1 MQLKAELPCKLSD
14 YKMGKHERL
23 AYRLSD
29 IIVKLN
35 SGERL
40 DITELA
46 ITYKVS
52 IRTLKRDFQDRLT
65 SLDFHEEGPQFY
77 RLHPNKIGYLDI
89 KDIQRFANFA
99 SVQELLPQIDRQF
112 FQEQLNQSILV
123 KGYAYENISNRTDD
137 FKTINQAITNH
148 QYIEFYYRK
157 VSDYS
162 SNNSS
167 KHYLLEPYH
176 LLNKNGIW
184 YVIGRLDGQAR
195 TFCFT
200 QMTQLH
206 INTETFQCSED
217 IKKETLDTDSLF
229 FGNQISEII
238 LQVDAKVAGYFERR
252 DLLPNQELVH
262 RLDSGDLLL
271 ACKNI
276 NPREV
281 VPIVQYWIPYIRIIS
296 PSEIQKDLEITI
308 SKYLIGS

>member
-1 MQLKAELPCKLSD
+1 MKL
-14 YKMGKHERL
+14 GKHERL

-29 IIVKLN
+29 IIVRLN
-35 SGERL
+35 DGERL
-40 DITELA
+40 NIFELA
-46 ITYKVS
+46 DTYKVS

-65 SLDFHEEGPQFY
+65 LLELYEEGPQFY
-77 RLHPNKIGYLDI
+77 RLHPSNIGYLDI
-89 KDIQRFANFA
+89 ADIQRFASFA
-99 SVQELLPQIDRQF
+99 SVQDLLPKIDRQF
-112 FQEQLNQSILV
+112 FQEKLNQSIFV
-123 KGYAYENISNRTDD
+123 KGFAYENISERADD
-137 FKTINQAITNH
+137 FRTINQAITNH

-157 VSDYS
+157 VSDYA
-162 SNNSS
+162 SNNS

-184 YVIGRLDGQAR
+184 YVVGRLHGQTR

-252 DLLPNQELVH
+252 DLLPNQNLVQ
-262 RLDSGDLLL
+262 RLESGDLLL

-276 NPREV
+276 HPREV

-308 SKYLIGS
+308 SKYLIGN